1 MAVLS
6 KMWRDYKVKE
16 SPVTTQILAQG
27 SAIKKVVYA
36 EETWTE
42 WLSPD
47 PSKCVWWLERL
58 REAFEFIFAKAQAES
73 KKRLTLGSRSYAYRD
88 SNVVEVF
95 QVSMAWAAW
104 QEEMK
109 TMVPEKKMAELN
121 KMFCRGLTPQLS
133 AIVQQVQS
141 RVGATACGLY
151 VPENGTKRPALQD
164 LRHTHLRGGEG
175 QEVGVQG
182 QDLRR
187 NSPRCSCKFSWYEVA
202 GCRASQSHAKMFRSR
217 RFLGSSSPTRSRWT
231 RSRLS

>member
-42 WLSPD
+42 RLSPD

-58 REAFEFIFAKAQAES
+58 RGAFEFRFAKAQAES

-109 TMVPEKKMAELN
+109 TIVPEKKMAELN
-121 KMFCRGLTPQLS
+121 KNVLS
-133 AIVQQVQS
+133 RAHS
-141 RVGATACGLY
+141 S
-151 VPENGTKRPALQD
+151 ALS
-164 LRHTHLRGGEG
+164 
-175 QEVGVQG
+175 
-182 QDLRR
+182 
-187 NSPRCSCKFSWYEVA
+187 N
-202 GCRASQSHAKMFRSR
+202 RAA
-217 RFLGSSSPTRSRWT
+217 SSKKSG
-231 RSRLS
+231 